1 MKEFRRIL
9 KGNVF
14 RIITTIVLNIATAF
28 AMVAAGYSLSFIFT
42 GYESEGSRGLVLAQ
56 NCLVVFLIWLI
67 AIMLFYVSGVYQ
79 AGTIKTLKNELRLL
93 VAKKISTIEYDEF
106 ADKDSGNF
114 VSWLTNDVENI
125 TSQTY
130 LPFFSI
136 ITSICTVAFSIGA
149 LFLISSYV
157 GVAAIVLFFFV
168 SVLPQIA
175 TKKLK
180 KAIEERSIAQEESLE
195 QFKDSIMGFPVFY
208 LTRLFDALIGR
219 ISNASSSVEKAN
231 YSFAKRN
238 LAIRSFVTA
247 MSVLGQIVILTVTV
261 LAAILGAAPIGAVVS
276 VGNLSGSFF
285 NSVSDVAQGFAV
297 YKASKALWDKFEVTC
312 QQSDGLR
319 EIDQI
324 GDINLSNIRF
334 CYGDKE
340 ILHIESL
347 QFKKRGKYALVGESG
362 SGKTTLVKMMVG
374 LLENYEGSILYNGID
389 ARSISRDSL
398 YRKVAYVDQKVY
410 LFQDTLRF
418 NITLGVN
425 YSEDQIRRAVK
436 RSRLDSYV
444 ASLPNG
450 LDTEIAEDG
459 KNLSGGQRQRI
470 ALARELIREVD
481 LLILDEGTAA
491 LDETN
496 ALDIELNLVED
507 SEIGLIVI
515 THNLRGPV
523 REKLDAVYELQ
534 IRPTGK

>member
-14 RIITTIVLNIATAF
+14 RVITTIVLNIATSF
-28 AMVAAGYSLSFIFT
+28 AMVTAGYSLSFIFT

-93 VAKKISTIEYDEF
+93 VAKKISSIEYDEF

-168 SVLPQIA
+168 SVVPQIA

-297 YKASKALWDKFEVTC
+297 YKASKALWNKFEVTG
-312 QQSDGLR
+312 QQSEGLVK
-319 EIDQI
+319 IDQI
-324 GDINLSNIRF
+324 GDVDLSNIRF

-340 ILHIESL
+340 ILNIDSL
-347 QFKKRGKYALVGESG
+347 QFKKGGKYALVGESG
-362 SGKTTLVKMMVG
+362 SGKTTLVKLMVG

-389 ARSISRDSL
+389 VRQISKDSL

-418 NITLGVN
+418 NITLGMD
-425 YSEDQIRRAVK
+425 YSDDQIIRAIE

-444 ASLPNG
+444 ASLPDG
-450 LDTEIAEDG
+450 LDTQIAEDG

-470 ALARELIREVD
+470 ALARSLIRGVN

-491 LDETN
+491 LDDAN

-515 THNLRGPV
+515 THNLRDPV
-523 REKLDAVYELQ
+523 REKLDAVYELL
-534 IRPTGK
+534 IRPIG

>member
-534 IRPTGK
+534 QGP